1 MRRNTF
7 FAALGGLF
15 LVFAAFWFVN
25 MSRGGAENPDKLD
38 DETAG
43 VTAASAPG
51 SGQSANDPARR
62 CASQRTYDLVGRE
75 LFRQAAAR
83 RGSDAATFER
93 LATYAAVRVSAPL
106 VRRQDEGLDTTVCSG
121 TVTIDLPPGV
131 QVTGGRRS
139 LSATVDYALQPA
151 ADGTGDVVT
160 LSGAE
165 SIVVLLATLT
175 RTSDIANSAVPATE
189 PAVPDNTFPTP
200 DIGPPDVATRTVP
213 AASPPP
219 PPARPAPSATRPAP
233 APVRAAPAASRVIPP
248 SPRAPGAT
256 ASANPSFNCRN
267 ARTFGERAVCGDSGL
282 ASLDRRMASQFN
294 RAAASAGPGE
304 RALLNRTRGRFLGY
318 RDACRSDDCI
328 ADAYRGRM
336 REIDDIMSG
345 RLNN

>member
-7 FAALGGLF
+7 FAALGGLL

-25 MSRGGAENPDKLD
+25 MSRGGADNPDKLD
-38 DETAG
+38 DATAG
-43 VTAASAPG
+43 VTTASVNTTGG
-51 SGQSANDPARR
+51 SADDPARR
-62 CASQRTYDLVGRE
+62 CGSQRTYDLVGRE
-75 LFRQAAAR
+75 LFRQAAAT

-93 LATYAAVRVSAPL
+93 LATYAAVRVSSPIL
-106 VRRQDEGLDTTVCSG
+106 RRQDEGLDTTVCSG

-165 SIVVLLATLT
+165 PIVVPLATLA
-175 RTSDIANSAVPATE
+175 RTSDIAANQPAPE
-189 PAVPDNTFPTP
+189 PAFVNEPGPTQ
-200 DIGPPDVATRTVP
+200 DIAAPNAVTRSRPDV
-213 AASPPP
+213 PPP
-219 PPARPAPSATRPAP
+219 PPVNASPPQSRPAPP
-233 APVRAAPAASRVIPP
+233 PVRTAQPP
-248 SPRAPGAT
+248 VRPSVAT
-256 ASANPSFNCRN
+256 ASAGPSFNCRN
-267 ARTFGERAVCGDSGL
+267 ARTFGERAVCGNDNL

-294 RAAASAGPGE
+294 RAASAADPGE
-304 RALLNRTRGRFLGY
+304 RALLNRTRNRFLGY

-336 REIDDIMSG
+336 REIDDIMAG
-345 RLNN
+345 RLEER